1 MESRNTNNRGIGF
14 FGALQVAFI
23 VMKVA
28 GVIRWSWIAVF
39 SPAIIYVVLVI
50 IICVIAASWHSNEG
64 RDRK

>member
-1 MESRNTNNRGIGF
+1 MESKNTNNGGIGF

-39 SPAIIYVVLVI
+39 SPAILYGILVI
-50 IICVIAASWHSNEG
+50 IICAIAAS
-64 RDRK
+64 